1 MLQVFADPQELGKT
15 LAAEILTGIE
25 QTRQKGQNYLLG
37 CPGGRSLQSTYAA
50 LGDLA
55 AEKGADLSNLVIV
68 MMDDYVLEKD
78 GGFVH
83 CPADDHYS
91 CRRFGREDIV
101 GRLNAGLPEKHR
113 IPLSQLWFPDPA
125 EPLDYERRLEAAGGI
140 QLFLLASGVSDGHVA
155 FNPPG
160 SAVNSLTRIIP
171 LAETTRVDN
180 MKTFPDFKSLAEVP
194 GYGVSVGVGTIL
206 KHSKTAVMVIH
217 GAHKRSSL
225 MTLLKFKDYDASW
238 PASLITRCPGAR
250 IYTDIKL

>member
-1 MLQVFADPQELGKT
+1 VFADAQELGRT
-15 LAAEILTGIE
+15 LAAEILAGVE
-25 QTRQKGQNYLLG
+25 EARKNGKKYLLG
-37 CPGGRSLQSTYAA
+37 CPGGRSLLSTYIA

-55 AEKGADLSNLVIV
+55 KEKGADLSNLVIV
-68 MMDDYVLEKD
+68 MMDDYVLQE
-78 GGFVH
+78 GGAFVH
-83 CPADDHYS
+83 CPPDAHYS

-113 IPLSQLWFPDPA
+113 IPPDQLWFPDPA
-125 EPLDYERRLEAAGGI
+125 KPLDYEKRLEAAGGI

-160 SAVNSLTRIIP
+160 SPVDSLTRNIP

-180 MKTFPDFKSLAEVP
+180 MKTFPDFKDLAEVP
-194 GYGVSVGVGTIL
+194 SYGVSVGVGTIL

-225 MTLLKFKDYDASW
+225 QTLLTFKDYDPSW
-238 PASLITRCPGAR
+238 PASLITRCPGMR